1 MFDFKKYLQDKID
14 EENGEY
20 KVFSERNLDSAF
32 DGDVIVS
39 AKSGKYYRSSAEIPY
54 QIQIVSSDP
63 DSALTFFTKLFKKLH
78 NTLFSQIIDEEMC
91 NITQYYQT
99 PTIVNA
105 DIQFGSDHLV
115 EIVTFASF
123 FITYNVSDIQEISI
137 DNEIIE
143 FENAS
148 INYTTELHSVKKSGK
163 INVGSRIKTN
173 TTSIAFQMVNKN
185 TVFCNKL
192 FQIAFHKLDANNL
205 FQVKIKMSN
214 GYVGTLNMIISQN
227 SINAA
232 KNALTG
238 ANIALIEYDE
248 GNE

>member
-39 AKSGKYYRSSAEIPY
+39 SKLGKYYRSSEEIPY

-63 DSALTFFTKLFKKLH
+63 ESALTFFKKLFKKLH
-78 NTLFSQIIDEEMC
+78 NTSFSQIIDEEMC
-91 NITQYYQT
+91 NITQYYQI
-99 PTIVNA
+99 PTIANA
-105 DIQFGSDHLV
+105 DIQLGSDHLV

-123 FITYNVSDIQEISI
+123 FITYNVSDVQEISI
-137 DNEIIE
+137 DDEIIE

-173 TTSIAFQMVNKN
+173 TTAIAFQMV
-185 TVFCNKL
+185 CNKL
-192 FQIAFHKLDANNL
+192 FQIAFHKLDANNV